1 MIKLQHIM
9 HASGSA
15 LRCNVSVNG
24 EICTKTWRFKK
35 KKKKGLCKVKGGRN
49 PQVASSLLCGW
60 VLDILGN
67 IRRRCKQ
74 MYSIH
79 VFEKNKA
86 EQKRGEKLS
95 LAA

>member
-35 KKKKGLCKVKGGRN
+35 KKKKRPLESKRGKK
-49 PQVASSLLCGW
+49 PTSSLFII
-60 VLDILGN
+60 VRLGV
-67 IRRRCKQ
+67 RHLGKYQAQ
-74 MYSIH
+74 M
-79 VFEKNKA
+79 
-86 EQKRGEKLS
+86 
-95 LAA
+95 